1 MSFSQKILNIP
12 TAEDSLP
19 GREMPITLT
28 GVHAVNGNKITP
40 PFPEQMS
47 SIVVGMGCF
56 WGAERIFWELDGVWT
71 TAVGYSG
78 GHTPNPT
85 YEEVCSG
92 TTGHAEV
99 VEIDFDEKKVSF
111 ENLLS
116 VFWDCHDP
124 TQLNYQGPDI
134 GTQYRTAIFFM
145 DEEQQMIAISSK
157 TDEQKSGKYARVIVT
172 EISPAKTFWRAEEY
186 HQQYIAKNR
195 NRFGR
200 LFG

>member
-1 MSFSQKILNIP
+1 MAKAMFG
-12 TAEDSLP
+12 A
-19 GREMPITLT
+19 
-28 GVHAVNGNKITP
+28 
-40 PFPEQMS
+40 
-47 SIVVGMGCF
+47 GCF
-56 WGAERIFWELDGVWT
+56 WGIEETFRKVPGVLDV
-71 TAVGYSG
+71 AVGYSG
-78 GHTPNPT
+78 GNTDNPT

-145 DEEQQMIAISSK
+145 DEEQQMIATSSK
-157 TDEQKSGKYARVIVT
+157 TDEQKSGKYARDIVT

-195 NRFGR
+195 SSFGR

>member
-1 MSFSQKILNIP
+1 MKTVKVLLLLLFVSCTAIESVEIVEDRYQK
-12 TAEDSLP
+12 AYF
-19 GREMPITLT
+19 G
-28 GVHAVNGNKITP
+28 G
-40 PFPEQMS
+40 
-47 SIVVGMGCF
+47 GCF
-56 WGAERIFWELDGVWT
+56 WCMEPPFEALEGVIGAT
-71 TAVGYSG
+71 SGYMG
-78 GHTPNPT
+78 GTVENPT
-85 YEEVCSG
+85 YEEVTTG
-92 TTGHAEV
+92 ETGHAEV

-111 ENLLS
+111 DDLLS

-134 GTQYRTAIFFM
+134 GTQYRTAIFFR
-145 DEEQQMIAISSK
+145 DEAQLLIAISSK
-157 TDEQKSGKYARVIVT
+157 TDEQNSGKYARDIVT